1 MKTRNHYSAEQKT
14 QIVLEV
20 LREEATVNEIAAKYG
35 ISPVMISRWKQE
47 FLARVP
53 EVFKKGASDAE
64 KELEKE
70 HRRVADLVRTLQ

>member
-1 MKTRNHYSAEQKT
+1 MKTRNHYSAEHKAKV
-14 QIVLEV
+14 VLEV

-35 ISPVMISRWKQE
+35 ISPVMISRWKQD
-47 FLARVP
+47 FLARAP

-70 HRRVADLVRTLQ
+70 Q